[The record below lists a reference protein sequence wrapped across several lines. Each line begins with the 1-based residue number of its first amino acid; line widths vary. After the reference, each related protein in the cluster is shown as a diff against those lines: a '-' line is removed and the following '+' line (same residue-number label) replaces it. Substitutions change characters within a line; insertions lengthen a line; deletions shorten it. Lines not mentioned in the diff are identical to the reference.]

1 MTLILKGIHE
11 GQKLFVMIPVVDF
24 NKKKL
29 MKAKIDMMK
38 KIVFFELWKCDAYC
52 KIKNICLQDKWSRK
66 VFMNKKWGSCEKN
79 LQRLESIINF
89 NSPRKRL
96 ILLN

>member
-38 KIVFFELWKCDAYC
+38 KIVFFEL
-52 KIKNICLQDKWSRK
+52 
-66 VFMNKKWGSCEKN
+66 
-79 LQRLESIINF
+79 
-89 NSPRKRL
+89 
-96 ILLN
+96 